1 MQADEKLFHAYL
13 ISSGTAQERE
23 KLAAAL
29 AQTMV
34 CESTGERP
42 CGVCRH
48 CRKALAGIH
57 PDILYVEREK
67 DDKGVLKREISVAQA
82 RSMAADA
89 WIRPNEAER
98 KVYVV
103 REAQLLNSSA
113 QNALLKLL
121 EEPPAGASF
130 ILCADNAA
138 AMLDTV
144 RSRCVER
151 MLHAEAISA
160 EDADEAEQVRAYLRI
175 AAKRELPALLRLT
188 AEWEKLDT
196 EALRE
201 RIHALYALLSEAL
214 CLRAEAPEL
223 SREELGRLLRLAER
237 AENYL
242 RANVGGKHVLG
253 LLAAET
259 IDVLSKQREE

>member
-23 KLAAAL
+23 KLAASL

-34 CESTGERP
+34 CEGEGERP

-57 PDILYVEREK
+57 PDILYVERET
-67 DDKGVLKREISVAQA
+67 DDKGVQKREISVAQA
-82 RSMAADA
+82 RRMAADA

-98 KVYVV
+98 KVYIV
-103 REAQLLNSSA
+103 REAQTLNASA

-121 EEPPAGASF
+121 EEPPAGAYF

-138 AMLDTV
+138 ALLDTV
-144 RSRCVER
+144 RSRCVEKT
-151 MLHAEAISA
+151 LHAETVSS
-160 EDADEAEQVRAYLRI
+160 EDAEAAEQIGMYLRI
-175 AAKRELPALLRLT
+175 AAERDLPALLRLT
-188 AEWEKLDT
+188 ADWEKLDT
-196 EALRE
+196 DALRD
-201 RIHALYALLSEAL
+201 RIHALYAHLAEAL
-214 CLRAEAPEL
+214 CLRAEAPGL
-223 SREELGRLLRLAER
+223 DREQLGRLLALAER
-237 AENYL
+237 AESYL

-259 IDVLSKQREE
+259 IDVRSIQSEE